1 MKIIFALT
9 FALTVASMI
18 PCSFAW
24 GGSIALDADTR
35 TAVLGQ
41 IIKYKGY
48 LYGEYPIDNQNVLIT
63 VYDKESKKVILTED
77 VKPESKAE
85 KYFENTAWPFTFE
98 ISTFEDGFLL
108 GKTYVVE
115 AKYEEKTAKLD
126 FLIQP
131 DLGLTCFEM
140 LGNNPIFVQ
149 TDKQKY
155 DQDDVLRVNGCLSR
169 DAATKEIHVTVYDPE
184 GKKIGTSSLRPNSDR
199 TFSENFVID
208 DRFGEDGIYSLEIDA
223 GGVYYSTKSFVVP
236 EFGSITIIIFAISF
250 SLILFNS
257 KLLRQTSSIT

>member
-1 MKIIFALT
+1 MKKIFVLT
-9 FALTVASMI
+9 LVLFVTSIVPS
-18 PCSFAW
+18 SFAW
-24 GGSIALDADTR
+24 EGSIAMDADAR
-35 TAVLGQ
+35 NVELGQ

-48 LYGEYPIDNQNVLIT
+48 LYGEYPLENQNVLIT
-63 VYDKESKKVILTED
+63 VYDKETKEMILQEN

-98 ISTFEDGFLL
+98 VNTFEEDFLL
-108 GKTYVVE
+108 GKTYVVD
-115 AKYEEKTAKLD
+115 AKYVDKTTKLD
-126 FLIQP
+126 FFIQP
-131 DLGLTCFEM
+131 DLGLTCFEL

-155 DQDDVLRVNGCLSR
+155 GQGDVLMVNGCLSR

-184 GKKIGTSSLRPNSDR
+184 GKKIGINTLRPNSDR

-208 DRFGEDGIYSLEIDA
+208 DRFGEDGIYSLEVDA

-236 EFGSITIIIFAISF
+236 EFGSIAVIIFAISL
-250 SLILFNS
+250 SLILFNRKIFIQVS
-257 KLLRQTSSIT
+257 NLT

>member
-1 MKIIFALT
+1 M
-9 FALTVASMI
+9 
-18 PCSFAW
+18 
-24 GGSIALDADTR
+24 DADTR
-35 TAVLGQ
+35 NAELGQ

-77 VKPESKAE
+77 VKPELKAE

-98 ISTFEDGFLL
+98 ISTFEDGFSL

-115 AKYEEKTAKLD
+115 AKYEDKTAKLD

-155 DQDDVLRVNGCLSR
+155 DQGDVLRVNGCLSR

-184 GKKIGTSSLRPNSDR
+184 GKKIGTTSLRPNSDR
-199 TFSENFVID
+199 TFSENFVVQKT
-208 DRFGEDGIYSLEIDA
+208 F
-223 GGVYYSTKSFVVP
+223 
-236 EFGSITIIIFAISF
+236 
-250 SLILFNS
+250 
-257 KLLRQTSSIT
+257 